1 MNKKIG
7 LISDVHLEHSSGY
20 TQKVLLADI
29 GQQAQQIGLD
39 VLVVAGDFAKH
50 DQIVERLMMLQ
61 PHAECPIVY
70 VPGNHE
76 YWGSNIADVDS
87 YLQQLDDDL
96 NIHWLRPGRSAV
108 TVAGINF
115 VGSTLWFP
123 QPLNVAT
130 RRYLENEC
138 TNDFDCIEDLKLVY
152 GDMHER
158 HKFALIQGMRHF
170 AALNAP
176 VHAVV
181 THYLPTFACVSLKW
195 IGHRSN
201 IGFVSQVDDF
211 ITEFQPALWLHGHS
225 HDPMDTVI
233 EGTRFV
239 RQPAGY
245 PTERNS
251 VQIKVID
258 IDTGV

>member
-1 MNKKIG
+1 MKKIG
-7 LISDVHLEHSSGY
+7 LISDVHLEHSNSHA
-20 TQKVLLADI
+20 QRALLAHI
-29 GQQAQQIGLD
+29 GQQARWVELD
-39 VLVVAGDFAKH
+39 VLVVAGDFARH
-50 DQIVERLMMLQ
+50 DQIVEHLMVLQ
-61 PHAECPIVY
+61 PHAECPVVY

-76 YWGSNIADVDS
+76 YWGSTIADVDA

-123 QPLNVAT
+123 QPSNTAT
-130 RRYLENEC
+130 RQYLENDC
-138 TNDFDCIEDLKLVY
+138 TNDFDCIENLKLIY

-158 HKFALIQGMRHF
+158 HKFALVQGMRHF
-170 AALNAP
+170 EALKKP

-181 THYLPTFACVSLKW
+181 THYLPTFACVGLQW
-195 IGHRSN
+195 IGHRNN
-201 IGFVSQVDDF
+201 IGFVAQVDDF
-211 ITEFQPALWLHGHS
+211 VTEFKPALWLHGHS
-225 HDPMDTVI
+225 HEHMDTII

-245 PTERNS
+245 PRERHN
-251 VQIKVID
+251 VQLKIID
-258 IDTGV
+258 IDADA